1 MTVSKAYQLL
11 KQEGFIV
18 SDRRSGARVRER
30 GPQDGTL
37 TRESREQLRVL
48 AAEAKARGMSR
59 ADFLG
64 MCGAFFGEE

>member
-59 ADFLG
+59 ADFLS